1 MVKSQS
7 PKKVNGII
15 FFKKGVISMKYYER
29 LRDIR
34 EDSDLHQK
42 DIAKILGTT
51 TQKISDYENGNVMMR
66 VDKYITLAKYY
77 NISLDYLTGLIN
89 IPRPL
94 FEDQTITREWLTE
107 KEKKLLTAYKGNPQ
121 LQAAIDKLL
130 DLEK

>member
-1 MVKSQS
+1 
-7 PKKVNGII
+7 
-15 FFKKGVISMKYYER
+15 MKYYER